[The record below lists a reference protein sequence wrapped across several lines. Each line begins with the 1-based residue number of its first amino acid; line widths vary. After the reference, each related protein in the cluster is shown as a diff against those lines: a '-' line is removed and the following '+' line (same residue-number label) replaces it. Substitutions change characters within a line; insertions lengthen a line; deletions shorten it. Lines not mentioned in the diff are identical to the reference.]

1 MRPDIGSLMEAKM
14 DSSGSRKQK
23 SSPPVNETAAES
35 YALRGCVLLEW
46 RLTFLGLNPKGI
58 KRVSPEI
65 LESLRSTCT
74 ACSHKQQCFDD
85 MMDRVSRSVWGRYCL
100 NAETFALLSASDEPD
115 ISIK

>member
-1 MRPDIGSLMEAKM
+1 MDAGGHGRQKARPHIN
-14 DSSGSRKQK
+14 RR
-23 SSPPVNETAAES
+23 AEKS

-46 RLTFLGLNPKGI
+46 RLTSLGLNPKGI
-58 KRVSPEI
+58 ERVSPEI

-100 NAETFALLSASDEPD
+100 NAETFALLSASEEPD
-115 ISIK
+115 INIK